1 MSRPNV
7 PENALLN
14 ARATRLVGKAIDCKG
29 LYNTKT
35 DEIKALR
42 RLCGAAPR
50 KVGMQ
55 CHKVVADLAFL
66 TYKHFFIC

>member
-7 PENALLN
+7 PENALLS

-42 RLCGAAPR
+42 RLREAAPR
-50 KVGMQ
+50 K
-55 CHKVVADLAFL
+55 ADLR
-66 TYKHFFIC
+66 